1 MSTDATATSSGT
13 ALPIDQ
19 QIGAFW
25 SESFVWIS
33 NHSLQIVIGVAVAT
47 LIVAGLMG
55 MKALGLRLCRSDPGL
70 NHWRSTI
77 GKALSK
83 TRFWF
88 MIAVAAQLV
97 AGYAQAP
104 GLVATTVR
112 FAFTVATALQ
122 VAIWVR
128 ELVIGA
134 IEHRAGGNEAQGGL
148 GSAIDIIR
156 LLVTVVVFAIA
167 VLMILDNLGVNVTGL
182 VAGLGIGGIAIGMAA
197 KGIFDDLFSALSI
210 IFDKPFRRGD
220 SVQWDKT
227 SGTVESIGLK
237 STRVRAVTGEEVV
250 ISNTNLLNKELHN
263 MARLARRRV
272 VQTFELVYQTP
283 AETCER
289 VPAIIREVV
298 EAQDKCE
305 LVRAGVTG
313 FTATGIAYE
322 YQFDVHSEAYKE
334 VFDARNA
341 VCIALLDRF
350 AKSGIDFVHPAPVPP
365 ITDPLP
371 RQPAA

>member
-298 EAQDKCE
+298 AAQDKCE